1 MKKNWI
7 LRVLALLLVLT
18 LVPMCAVRSLVFPGA
33 QPGGCSPDT
42 KYGHTE
48 QYTAFTMQDGTVLR
62 GWLFNRGPNAPLVVM
77 YGGNSIN
84 AGDFSDYA
92 DEDTTRSYLL
102 VNYRGYGS
110 SEGEPSEKDIVAD
123 SCAVLDQ
130 AKEKLGKPSAT
141 TLVGFSIGTGV
152 AMQVAAAKNP
162 DKLVL
167 ICPFD
172 SLVNVACDFIPA
184 VPNAVVIDKFIS
196 TDYAPK
202 ITCDVAILRADQDE
216 IVLPPRTDALRESFN
231 RPVTEK
237 TFHATH
243 NTIFNAEG
251 FHDAFF
257 SELR

>member
-1 MKKNWI
+1 MTRRW
-7 LRVLALLLVLT
+7 LSPLCAVALALLLCS
-18 LVPMCAVRSLVFPGA
+18 CAVRSLVFPGA
-33 QPGGCSPDT
+33 QPGGCSPDS

-48 QYTAFTMQDGTVLR
+48 QYVSFTMGDGTVLR
-62 GWLFNRGPNAPLVVM
+62 GWLFNRGAEAPLVVM

-92 DEDTTRSYLL
+92 DEDTARSYLL
-102 VNYRGYGS
+102 VNYRGFGG
-110 SEGEPSEKDIVAD
+110 SEGSPTEKDIVAD

-130 AKEKLGKPSAT
+130 AREKLGNPAST

-162 DKLVL
+162 DKVVL

-172 SLVNVACDFIPA
+172 SLVNVACDFIPGI
-184 VPNAVVIDKFIS
+184 PNAVVEDKFVS
-196 TDYAPK
+196 TDYARK
-202 ITCDVAILRADQDE
+202 VTCDVAILRADSDE
-216 IVLPPRTDALRESFN
+216 IVLPPRTDALRESFG

-243 NTIFNAEG
+243 NTIFSAEG

-257 SELR
+257 AELK